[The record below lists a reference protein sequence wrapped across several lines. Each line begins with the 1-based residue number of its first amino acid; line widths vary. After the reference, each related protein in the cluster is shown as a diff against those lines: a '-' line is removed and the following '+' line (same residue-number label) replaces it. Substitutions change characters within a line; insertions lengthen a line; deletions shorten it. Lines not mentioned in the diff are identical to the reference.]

1 MKNSIVILLVII
13 ANNLSFSQIQK
24 GNWLIGSSIST
35 NNNTFGYNTNFQY
48 STNSS
53 YSSFTILPEVNYILS
68 NNFMLGG
75 GISYASI
82 KSDFANTLPP
92 QSSATSSSNSSKNE
106 MVSIFVQAKYYLN
119 ISKNIFWNLNLKTG
133 YGGVNYS
140 YKSTPTSFT
149 TPPVITNPSPSQNNN
164 LEPKYFYSNLTS
176 QILFI
181 PFQRFGFQL
190 DIGGLNYLS
199 YNYDKV
205 VNSDITSNNV
215 SFNINPSNWSL
226 GVFYVLG
233 KQ

>member
-1 MKNSIVILLVII
+1 MKKSIVILLVVLS
-13 ANNLSFSQIQK
+13 NNLLFSQISK
-24 GNWLIGSSIST
+24 SKWLIGGSVST
-35 NNNTFGYNTNFQY
+35 DNNTFKINTNVLL
-48 STNSS
+48 SS
-53 YSSFTILPEVNYILS
+53 KSSSSNFNLTPEINYVIS
-68 NNFMLGG
+68 NKFMLGG
-75 GISYASI
+75 GIAYSCM
-82 KSDFANTLPP
+82 KSDFATIQPP
-92 QSSATSSSNSSKNE
+92 QSSATSTTNSSTNE
-106 MVSIFVQAKYYLN
+106 AISVFLQAKYYVN

-149 TPPVITNPSPSQNNN
+149 TPPIITNPPTSQNNS
-164 LEPKYFYSNLTS
+164 LEPKYFYSNLTT

-199 YNYDKV
+199 YNYDKI
-205 VNSDITSNNV
+205 VNSDITSNNF